1 MFAAAVLAAVAS
13 QPVLAQSPAE
23 FFKDKTVT
31 FYVGLSPGGGYDLNA
46 RLVAKYI
53 GKYIPGQPEVIV
65 RNMPGGG
72 GIVMTNYVA
81 NAAPKDGLHV
91 GAPQR
96 GIPFVPLLDEA
107 SQAKYD
113 PLKLNWIGSANADTS
128 VAVVTKKAGI
138 KSWKDL
144 KAKEA
149 IVAGTGVG
157 TESVVV
163 PYVLRNILGFKY
175 KVIAGYPGGSEM
187 NFAMQRGEVDGR
199 GTFSW
204 TSLKPHYKEW
214 VESGDYVV
222 LYQQGLRKHPDIPNV
237 PLVTDL
243 AENDDQKKLL
253 ELQFT
258 AFELGRPYFMAEGVP
273 QDRVTAI
280 RRAFDKA
287 MQDKEL
293 LADAEKQKLEVNPA
307 TGEEMQ
313 TILKRVLCHAEG
325 AGRAPSG
332 SEQRKAG
339 PQGAREVGV
348 GGPGTVR
355 GSGGQTRRVC
365 PSLLSH
371 RTERP
376 ALPRQR
382 CKCGVPRFCKRGR
395 GVRYREVPGGCF
407 AVACCDRDSKP

>member
-1 MFAAAVLAAVAS
+1 MQRKSLFAVLAALALAAAG
-13 QPVLAQSPAE
+13 QPTFAQSPAE
-23 FFKDKTVT
+23 FYKGKTVT
-31 FYVGLSPGGGYDLNA
+31 FYVGLSPGGGYDQNA

-65 RNMPGGG
+65 KNMPGGG

-81 NAAPKDGLHV
+81 NAAPKDGLHI

-96 GIPFVPLLDEA
+96 GIPFVPLLDEN

-113 PLKLNWIGSANADTS
+113 PLKLNWLGSANADTS

-144 KAKEA
+144 KTKEV

-187 NFAMQRGEVDGR
+187 NLAMQRGEVDGR

-214 VESGDYVV
+214 IESGEMVI
-222 LYQQGLRKHPDIPNV
+222 LYQQGLRKHPDLPNV

-258 AFELGRPYFMAEGVP
+258 AFELGRPYFVADEVP
-273 QDRVTAI
+273 ADRVAVL
-280 RRAFDKA
+280 RRAFDQA
-287 MQDKEL
+287 MKDKEL
-293 LADAEKQKLEVNPA
+293 LADAEKQNLEVNPA

-313 TILKRVLCHAEG
+313 EMLKRVYAT
-325 AGRAPSG
+325 P
-332 SEQRKAG
+332 KALV
-339 PQGAREVGV
+339 ARLQE
-348 GGPGTVR
+348 
-355 GSGGQTRRVC
+355 
-365 PSLLSH
+365 
-371 RTERP
+371 
-376 ALPRQR
+376 A
-382 CKCGVPRFCKRGR
+382 
-395 GVRYREVPGGCF
+395 
-407 AVACCDRDSKP
+407 SKEKPDLKVLGK